1 MKKLLITL
9 TLTSAVFLAVPANI
23 RAEDPKPEAPKGQRG
38 AGGRFSPEE
47 RLKRM
52 TESLTLTKEQQDKVK
67 AILEKD
73 KAKFEELGKLTPEE
87 RRPKAA
93 EMMKAQTEEINGVLT
108 PEQKDKWKAEMEKRR
123 AERGGGKPGEAKPG
137 EAK

>member
-9 TLTSAVFLAVPANI
+9 TLTSAVLLAAPTFT
-23 RAEDPKPEAPKGQRG
+23 RAEDPKPDAPKGQRG
-38 AGGRFSPEE
+38 AGGPGGRFSPEE

-52 TESLTLTKEQQDKVK
+52 TETLTLTQEQQDKVK
-67 AILEKD
+67 AIIEKD
-73 KAKFEELGKLTPEE
+73 KAKFEELAKLTPEE

-93 EMMKAQTEEINGVLT
+93 EMMKAQMEEIGAVLT
-108 PEQKDKWKAEMEKRR
+108 QEQKDKMKADMEKRR
-123 AERGGGKPGEAKPG
+123 AERGGAKPG